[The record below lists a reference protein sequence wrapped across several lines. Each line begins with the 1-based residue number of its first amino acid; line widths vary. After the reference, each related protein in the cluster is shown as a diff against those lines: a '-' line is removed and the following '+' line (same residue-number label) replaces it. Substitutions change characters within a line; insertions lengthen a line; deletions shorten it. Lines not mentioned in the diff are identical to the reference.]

1 MLLLFLT
8 NFKWSRFDKA
18 VILSLLAM
26 ALAIAFMVWRGDRV
40 GARVVA
46 ISPAAG
52 AADVSSQSDIRI
64 TFDQMMAVPNAGL
77 PLEIN
82 PPVSGTIS
90 WDGPTLIFSPIT
102 PLKPDTT
109 YTVSLTEHLASQN
122 ERAVLTPPAWQ
133 FQTRPARLIYV
144 APDTNN
150 VDQLF
155 VVNPFNDEILPVQ
168 LTHETVGV
176 FDYDIT
182 VDGATVAY
190 SALRNDGGSDLK
202 AITMSDDQPSM
213 LLECPEAIC
222 YGVSWTPDGQR
233 LTYERRAILVAGTA
247 PGPPRL
253 WWLSVDTGETVII
266 FDDSQIIGYGAK
278 WSPDGQWLSYVAP
291 GSQGVQAYNVVDGR
305 SFVIPSRMGS
315 VAVWSPNSEALLV
328 TDVQRSNDGG
338 FAVHLLRARPES
350 GELIDISGEGE
361 AIEDTSPVW
370 SPDGQWLALTR
381 KTAGESMGK
390 QVWLMRPDGSE
401 ARSLTDEPEAH
412 HAFPAWSPD
421 GRHLVY
427 QRFPLKELNV
437 QPAIWLMNIETGEAR
452 ELIVPGNRPLWLP

>member
-1 MLLLFLT
+1 
-8 NFKWSRFDKA
+8 
-18 VILSLLAM
+18 
-26 ALAIAFMVWRGDRV
+26 
-40 GARVVA
+40 
-46 ISPAAG
+46 
-52 AADVSSQSDIRI
+52 
-64 TFDQMMAVPNAGL
+64 
-77 PLEIN
+77 
-82 PPVSGTIS
+82 
-90 WDGPTLIFSPIT
+90 
-102 PLKPDTT
+102 
-109 YTVSLTEHLASQN
+109 
-122 ERAVLTPPAWQ
+122 
-133 FQTRPARLIYV
+133 
-144 APDTNN
+144 
-150 VDQLF
+150 
-155 VVNPFNDEILPVQ
+155 
-168 LTHETVGV
+168 
-176 FDYDIT
+176 
-182 VDGATVAY
+182 
-190 SALRNDGGSDLK
+190 
-202 AITMSDDQPSM
+202 
-213 LLECPEAIC
+213 
-222 YGVSWTPDGQR
+222 
-233 LTYERRAILVAGTA
+233 
-247 PGPPRL
+247 L